1 MLSGVKLA
9 RITLGCVI
17 IWEVLTRIPLIQA
30 FYTSTSTWPTS
41 VFLPSTSITYSILSF
56 PHTILTLDQY
66 YPFLLLLLLHALLE
80 LGNVVDLITLPT
92 SDAVSRLLSWYLYVS
107 LTLRNTWLAY
117 ILDRYIIVFG
127 LLLGFADYGMPERG
141 RGDKEMGLEKFLHL
155 YLDASLSKYNDPS
168 RGWTSNPT
176 PPTLPAL
183 DTYTRHTYFA
193 RIIYTIL
200 GPDLLAQLTPTVVY
214 AYVTGS
220 VYYNV
225 FEVGTCSQTTSWVPT
240 VMFNRWNVFTSSEEY
255 VTWEVAVGTFNDG
268 RVEDVWRGEGGE
280 VDWRLP
286 DVGGIK
292 KRGGRW
298 RSFQYLAEGTAEQ
311 EEALWGWMCGENEGL
326 VEYEFWMVKAMTE
339 RDMGYGGSRKRL
351 VKKWKCEREEETEG
365 RDKGEREGIEE
376 EEKGGSGNSKQNENS
391 KGNDEF

>member
-1 MLSGVKLA
+1 ML
-9 RITLGCVI
+9 
-17 IWEVLTRIPLIQA
+17 IPTAI
-30 FYTSTSTWPTS
+30 
-41 VFLPSTSITYSILSF
+41 
-56 PHTILTLDQY
+56 
-66 YPFLLLLLLHALLE
+66 LLE
-80 LGNVVDLITLPT
+80 LLQNYVLPKYLSSKISKTRSCLVLLTQLLHVGIGVSVRNAGTLSVAAAGVLFSLYPVGNGGEDVPKVSGFKRSGYLPT
-92 SDAVSRLLSWYLYVS
+92 LA
-107 LTLRNTWLAY
+107 LT
-117 ILDRYIIVFG
+117 
-127 LLLGFADYGMPERG
+127 
-141 RGDKEMGLEKFLHL
+141 
-155 YLDASLSKYNDPS
+155 
-168 RGWTSNPT
+168 
-176 PPTLPAL
+176 
-183 DTYTRHTYFA
+183 
-193 RIIYTIL
+193 
-200 GPDLLAQLTPTVVY
+200 

-311 EEALWGWMCGENEGL
+311 ENALWGWICGENEGL

-376 EEKGGSGNSKQNENS
+376 EEKGGNGNAKQNENS
-391 KGNDEF
+391 EGNDEF